1 MTHLP
6 GRCSTPPLSAAHYVR
21 KVTNGAPTHVGSEC
35 LAIVSCSDG
44 DLVPQKHDILVFSQF
59 RLRLI
64 EFLKLPLDISESAF
78 REELER
84 TSPNVLRNYLA
95 RAQDERI
102 PGSEDTM
109 TMRVLGRG
117 GLTIVK

>member
-1 MTHLP
+1 MP
-6 GRCSTPPLSAAHYVR
+6 RNRQVQR
-21 KVTNGAPTHVGSEC
+21 E
-35 LAIVSCSDG
+35 G
-44 DLVPQKHDILVFSQF
+44 DLVPRPSTNQNHHDVLSLSQF

-64 EFLKLPLDISESAF
+64 EFLKLPLNISEPAL

-95 RAQDERI
+95 RAQHEGI
-102 PGSEDTM
+102 LEFEDTM

-117 GLTIVK
+117 DLTIIK

>member
-1 MTHLP
+1 MPRRL
-6 GRCSTPPLSAAHYVR
+6 GAA
-21 KVTNGAPTHVGSEC
+21 E
-35 LAIVSCSDG
+35 
-44 DLVPQKHDILVFSQF
+44 LVPRNHDILALSQF

-64 EFLKLPLDISESAF
+64 EFLKLPLDISEPAL

-95 RAQDERI
+95 RAKHEGI
-102 PGSEDTM
+102 LESEDTM

-117 GLTIVK
+117 DLTMIR

>member
-1 MTHLP
+1 VP
-6 GRCSTPPLSAAHYVR
+6 KLSANQGHSVL
-21 KVTNGAPTHVGSEC
+21 AP
-35 LAIVSCSDG
+35 
-44 DLVPQKHDILVFSQF
+44 SQF

-64 EFLKLPLDISESAF
+64 EFLRLPPDISEPAL

-95 RAQDERI
+95 RGQDEGI
-102 PGSEDTM
+102 SESDDTL

-117 GLTIVK
+117 GLAISK

>member
-1 MTHLP
+1 MP
-6 GRCSTPPLSAAHYVR
+6 RNRSGAA
-21 KVTNGAPTHVGSEC
+21 E
-35 LAIVSCSDG
+35 
-44 DLVPQKHDILVFSQF
+44 LVPQNHDILALGQF

-64 EFLKLPLDISESAF
+64 EFLKLPLNISEAAL

-95 RAQDERI
+95 RAKHEGI
-102 PGSEDTM
+102 LESEDTM

-117 GLTIVK
+117 DLTIIK